1 MALQALWSDEGQQLG
16 LYERGAT
23 RPVRRVLDGPVLPD
37 RTAFARNA
45 AHRSALPD
53 RSVIKAC
60 VACRTKEARYGF
72 READRPSRPRTL
84 CFECFRMEINRR
96 QAIRDRLAR
105 GWNATQTDLPLAET
119 LHELSL
125 RRRRAQIAARRAI
138 ASDAALEPRVDLTAR
153 ETSPQNQVP

>member
-1 MALQALWSDEGQQLG
+1 MALQALRSDEGQQLG
-16 LYERGAT
+16 LYERGGAC
-23 RPVRRVLDGPVLPD
+23 PVRRAFDGPALPD
-37 RTAFARNA
+37 RAAFPRKTVDT
-45 AHRSALPD
+45 SALPD
-53 RSVIKAC
+53 RSVIRAC

-72 READRPSRPRTL
+72 READRPNRPRTL

-119 LHELSL
+119 LHELGL

-138 ASDAALEPRVDLTAR
+138 GL
-153 ETSPQNQVP
+153 